1 MDKHLKLVIG
11 VLCCGVISTA
21 PFTAFADTY
30 EGAEAAVAAYSE
42 HVEMISEPVP
52 QSAYMTETEPEKTE
66 VTRVLD
72 RTEDGKA
79 AEEAAQK
86 EKEKE
91 ENGAA
96 ATAIAQAMVQAAETK
111 AKENTDVRQNVVN
124 YALSFLGG
132 PYRYGGNDPRT
143 GVDCSGFTRYV
154 LGNAAG
160 VQMLRS
166 SGSQATQGIPVSAD
180 QMRPGD
186 LLFYGGSGGINHV
199 ALYIGSG
206 KIVHASTYETGIIIS
221 NWNYRNP
228 VRIVSV
234 LG

>member
-1 MDKHLKLVIG
+1 MDKHWKLVIG

-21 PFTAFADTY
+21 PFAAYADTY
-30 EGAEAAVAAYSE
+30 EGAEAAAAYSE

-52 QSAYMTETEPEKTE
+52 QSAYKTEMEPEKSE
-66 VTRVLD
+66 GTRVLN
-72 RTEDGKA
+72 RTEEGKA
-79 AEEAAQK
+79 AEEVARK
-86 EKEKE
+86 KKEKE
-91 ENGAA
+91 ENE
-96 ATAIAQAMVQAAETK
+96 ATATALAQAMVNAAEAQ
-111 AKENTDVRQNVVN
+111 AKENTNVRQNVVD

-154 LGNAAG
+154 LSNAAG
-160 VQMLRS
+160 IQMPRS
-166 SGSQATQGIPVSAD
+166 SGSQATQGVPVSVD
-180 QMRPGD
+180 QMQPGD